1 MERREQKA
9 TLRKVPILGQ
19 LSEAELDGV
28 MEACEKLEYDY
39 KSKII
44 VEGEEAFDM
53 FVLLRGGAAAFKDG
67 VNEGGA
73 ILGMSRW
80 AQRQTSRPP
89 ETASSCQSQ
98 TCCWGRNRDRCEGRS
113 GRARSPDPG
122 SQLARAARSR
132 WISPPVVRQKQCVRL
147 SRGFQSLVKRRE
159 CCGRL
164 T

>member
-1 MERREQKA
+1 MACLDQGEVERREQKA

-73 ILGMSRW
+73 ILRYTKSDFFGEKALLHSAPRAASVIAEKGGATCLRLSRQ
-80 AQRQTSRPP
+80 AYELALKNAAVAEQVTPDTLCAGS
-89 ETASSCQSQ
+89 E
-98 TCCWGRNRDRCEGRS
+98 EGRS
-113 GRARSPDPG
+113 
-122 SQLARAARSR
+122 AA
-132 WISPPVVRQKQCVRL
+132 V
-147 SRGFQSLVKRRE
+147 
-159 CCGRL
+159 
-164 T
+164 

>member
-1 MERREQKA
+1 MACLDQGEVERREQKA

-73 ILGMSRW
+73 ILRYTKSDFFGEKALLHS
-80 AQRQTSRPP
+80 AP
-89 ETASSCQSQ
+89 
-98 TCCWGRNRDRCEGRS
+98 
-113 GRARSPDPG
+113 
-122 SQLARAARSR
+122 RAASVIAEKGGATCLR
-132 WISPPVVRQKQCVRL
+132 VL
-147 SRGFQSLVKRRE
+147 NFD
-159 CCGRL
+159 
-164 T
+164 